1 MHQNVKVSWMSSK
14 DAVLW
19 QNWFLW
25 KNRYKKIVKFMCMY
39 NCKFGYFLNID
50 FKCEPKVCDGCYDLI
65 MKAVNWDDVS
75 VVSVNGKN

>member
-1 MHQNVKVSWMSSK
+1 
-14 DAVLW
+14 
-19 QNWFLW
+19 
-25 KNRYKKIVKFMCMY
+25 MCMY